1 MHCCSFQG
9 LEFPPADTGT
19 GMGWERE
26 PHPTHTPTMRTGTP
40 VVTSPRRL
48 LNAAPRLCLSTALQS
63 WVRSSR
69 VTGSSPTEAREAKP
83 GPHPGN
89 TACSLQCKFIGENA
103 NDPFHFIL
111 LTDCAGSNN
120 GLLLAPVITA
130 ALLTLCK
137 RPATLQVYI

>member
-19 GMGWERE
+19 GMGWERN
-26 PHPTHTPTMRTGTP
+26 P
-40 VVTSPRRL
+40 TSPTPPL
-48 LNAAPRLCLSTALQS
+48 TAHCTRGGHQPQAI
-63 WVRSSR
+63 VKC
-69 VTGSSPTEAREAKP
+69 SSPALSVHRAAVLGAVQP
-83 GPHPGN
+83 GDCSSPNRSQGGSQGPIQATRH
-89 TACSLQCKFIGENA
+89 SLQCKFTENA

-130 ALLTLCK
+130 WQLLTLCK
-137 RPATLQVYI
+137 RPATIGV